1 MLKITLAYLAGA
13 LTIGAAVFAA
23 GGRATLISFAIGAL
37 FTALLLVAAIS
48 SPRRQRAAARLLS
61 NLANVLDPK
70 TPRRPAQPRPAAA
83 APPTPSQ
90 TQLDV
95 AAALVNFGA
104 PKNQAARLAREAT
117 ANGEEFQEAFRRA
130 VSLSKVAA

>member
-61 NLANVLDPK
+61 NLANVLDPQ

-83 APPTPSQ
+83 APPSQ